1 MRKPIDPLGTTEM
14 EVLQNVWELGEATVS
29 QVHERILNQRKTAYT
44 TIMTTMK
51 NLVRKGYLSYRAEG
65 VTYIYAAT
73 KTPEEVRGGMLDN
86 LLDKVF
92 KGSSVA
98 LVQTLVEQDR
108 LSEAERAEIRALI
121 AQLDDRAA

>member
-14 EVLQNVWELGEATVS
+14 EVLQIVWELGEATVG
-29 QVHERILNQRKTAYT
+29 QVHECILRQRKTAYT

-51 NLVRKGYLSYRAEG
+51 NLARKEYLQYRTEG
-65 VTYIYAAT
+65 ITYIYSAIR
-73 KTPEEVRGGMLDN
+73 TPEEVRGGMLEN

-98 LVQTLVEQDR
+98 LVQTLVGHER
-108 LSEAERAEIRALI
+108 LSESEKAEIRAMI
-121 AQLDDRAA
+121 AAIDEDPD